1 MKHSPT
7 AQFPPQLAPPP
18 QPGTPADRDG
28 DGLDIHRYLNA
39 LRRRW
44 PLVAVCCLVAVAYGL
59 VKFSLT
65 TKEYRSST
73 LVQIERKRLSTMAL
87 GQNSYLEDWWN
98 MEYYPTQYRLLASRG
113 LAERVVTNLRLAEN
127 PMFTGT
133 GNSLAAQDSEQ
144 AVTAAQDQARI
155 ASLAMRLQGGLSVDP
170 VRDTQLVRI
179 SYVSHSPILAAQI
192 SQGFA
197 EALIEWGAENRSA
210 TVGRASGLLTE
221 QIESLQAEIRQM
233 QEDLARLGN
242 AATSEFALDPDGQAL
257 VERKKTLEE
266 QLNRVIG
273 DRVNKQALYETV
285 ANQPDS
291 RVAAGQAGGRITQ
304 LNADLAQLEGEY
316 SAKSEEFASH
326 WPMMQDLAQKIE
338 EKRAELNQLVLETAI
353 QVRSRARGQFDSAQ
367 REERRLEQELRQVKA
382 TMAEFNS
389 DSLNYNNVK
398 DTMETKQALLA
409 DLLKQQTETDVVARV
424 DYSRDSNV
432 RIVDTAIV
440 PSAPY
445 RPILR
450 RDLTSALLFGL
461 VLGLAGIALL
471 EFLDRSVKS
480 PEELEK
486 IMQLPILS
494 VIPDVNQSGRNAGSK
509 RYGYSYGY
517 GYSDPELR
525 KSASQRLA
533 GMKGDKKG
541 QAGKSGKG
549 ERGDKVRIELL
560 PHLRPRLAV
569 CEAYRSL
576 RTALLLSSAEEL
588 RVVALTSAEPGE
600 GKTATVSNLGVVMAQ
615 LGRRVLIIDGD
626 LRRPRLHKVFRV
638 SNRVGLVNFLTGT
651 SEPDQLYFQTQ
662 VQDLWI
668 CPCGPIPPNPSELLA
683 SERMQEMLATA
694 RDHFD
699 FVLIDT
705 PPTLPVAD
713 AVILGTRADGVV
725 ICTKAGVLRE
735 DARACRERLAYSD
748 IRVLGAVLNRYRA
761 SAARYAKRYHY
772 YGAYEQS
779 LAEVAEVAEAADSS
793 AA

>member
-1 MKHSPT
+1 MHSPT
-7 AQFPPQLAPPP
+7 SQFQPRQAMPPAQKMEVS
-18 QPGTPADRDG
+18 GDDDG
-28 DGLDIHRYLNA
+28 IDIHRYLNA

-44 PLVAVCCLVAVAYGL
+44 PLIAVCCLVAAAYGL

-73 LVQIERKRLSTMAL
+73 LLQIERKRLSSMAL

-127 PMFTGT
+127 PLFTGQ
-133 GNSLAAQDSEQ
+133 GNSLTSQDRDP

-155 ASLAMRLQGGLSVDP
+155 ASLAMRLQGRLEVDP
-170 VRDTQLVRI
+170 IRDTQLV
-179 SYVSHSPILAAQI
+179 SVSFVSHSPILAAQI

-197 EALIEWGAENRSA
+197 EALIEWGAEKRSA

-221 QIESLQAEIRQM
+221 QIESLQAEIRQL
-233 QEDLARLGN
+233 QSDLSQLGN
-242 AATSEFALDPDGQAL
+242 SVTSEFALDPDGQAL
-257 VERKKTLEE
+257 VERKKTLEK

-273 DRVNKQALYETV
+273 DRVNKQAISETIGSR
-285 ANQPDS
+285 NDR
-291 RVAAGQAGGRITQ
+291 RVASVQAGGRITQ
-304 LNADLAQLEGEY
+304 LNTALAQLEGEY
-316 SAKSEEFASH
+316 AAKSAEFTAQ
-326 WPMMQDLAQKIE
+326 WPKMQELAQSIE
-338 EKRAELNQLVLETAI
+338 EKRAEVGQLVRETAA
-353 QVRSRARGQFDSAQ
+353 QVRSQARAQYDAAR
-367 REERRLEQELRQVKA
+367 REQIRLEQELRQVKA
-382 TMAEFNS
+382 TMAEFNN

-398 DTMETKQALLA
+398 DTMDTKQELLV
-409 DLLKQQTETDVVARV
+409 DLLKQQSETDVVARV

-432 RIVDTAIV
+432 RIVDSAIV
-440 PSAPY
+440 PAYPY

-471 EFLDRSVKS
+471 EFLDRTVKS

-486 IMQLPILS
+486 IMALPILS
-494 VIPDVNQSGRNAGSK
+494 VIPDVNLSGRNTGSK

-517 GYSDPELR
+517 GYSDTQLR
-525 KSASQRLA
+525 
-533 GMKGDKKG
+533 
-541 QAGKSGKG
+541 QAGGRGGKG
-549 ERGDKVRIELL
+549 AKQEVSEKIRIELL
-560 PHLRPRLAV
+560 PHHRPRLAV

-588 RVVALTSAEPGE
+588 RVVALTSAEPSE

-626 LRRPRLHKVFRV
+626 LRRPRLHKVFQV
-638 SNRVGLVNFLTGT
+638 SNRVGLVSYLTGT
-651 SEPDQLYFQTQ
+651 SEPEQLYQETQ
-662 VQDLWI
+662 VPDLWI
-668 CPCGPIPPNPSELLA
+668 CPCGPVPPNPSELLA
-683 SERMQEMLATA
+683 SERMKKLLRLASE
-694 RDHFD
+694 HFD

-713 AVILGTRADGVV
+713 AVILGTHADGMV
-725 ICTKAGVLRE
+725 ICTKAGILRE
-735 DARACRERLAYSD
+735 DARACRDRLIYSN
-748 IRVLGAVLNRYRA
+748 IRVLGTVLNRYRA
-761 SAARYAKRYHY
+761 SSARYAKRYHY
-772 YGAYEQS
+772 YGAYEQN
-779 LAEVAEVAEAADSS
+779 LAEVSEAADSS